1 MFDTIIVKYSE
12 IDDVG
17 HKTYISTLGEA
28 FVMSDLQEVE
38 APFYAVISN
47 KIQFN
52 RYRSIEAA
60 FEDKGDLVDWLTF
73 PIRKEL
79 EKKFR
84 INGNGA

>member
-12 IDDVG
+12 IDDAG
-17 HKTYISTLGEA
+17 NKTYINTLGEA
-28 FVMSDLQEVE
+28 FVMTDLQEIE

-47 KIQFN
+47 EIKFN

-60 FEDKGDLVDWLTF
+60 FEDKGDLIDWLTF

-84 INGNGA
+84 TGGA